1 MKNSCKTRFLPA
13 ITAIQNL
20 IDSEKFPILV
30 AIDGRCGCGK
40 TTLGNYLAE
49 LFDCNLFHMDDFFLQ
64 PHQRTDERGK
74 EIGGNVDYERFY
86 EEVLCK
92 IIGQQPLLYRPFSC
106 RTMGLSEGVRMEP
119 KRLNII
125 EGSYS
130 LHPHFKDPYDLK
142 IFMDIDPETQ
152 YQNILARNGAEKAEV
167 FRQVWIPKEEA
178 YFNMYHIE
186 SGCLKISWEDI
197 I

>member
-1 MKNSCKTRFLPA
+1 MKNSCKHRFLPA
-13 ITAIQNL
+13 VTAIQNL
-20 IDSEKFPILV
+20 IKSEKSPILV

-64 PHQRTDERGK
+64 LHQRTPERAE

-86 EEVLCK
+86 EEVLSN
-92 IIGQQPLLYRPFSC
+92 ILIQQPIWYRPFSC
-106 RTMGLSEGVRMEP
+106 RTMEIKAGRQIMP

-130 LHPHFKDPYDLK
+130 LHPYFKDPYDLK
-142 IFMDIDPETQ
+142 IFMDIDPESQ
-152 YQNILARNGAEKAEV
+152 YGNILARDGAETAEV
-167 FRQVWIPKEEA
+167 FRRVWIPREEA
-178 YFNMYHIE
+178 YFKSYNIQ
-186 SGCLKISWEDI
+186 SDCLKISWTE
-197 I
+197 